1 MYGLRIQATDDG
13 YSMYFDALTL
23 AAVADEL
30 RETILGGR
38 IQRVV
43 LTGPLSIGL
52 EIYARGRRRQLIA
65 SAHPQ
70 LARVHLVEARL
81 SRGVE
86 QDTPLL
92 LLMRKYL
99 LGGRVV
105 AVEQP
110 ALERV
115 VLLSIVKPLHMRNR
129 AADGAV
135 AAGHDDTGTRGH
147 GDDEDQDLADE
158 GWDEEDLDPEG
169 EDEPFDA
176 RPSSPNPPLPSSPNP
191 PLPQSPTELLRCEL
205 AIEPQDRRSNIIL
218 VDDNNL
224 ILDSVKRVTPRM
236 SSRVV
241 MPRQVYEL
249 PPPPEKRDPA
259 LATAAGIEALAQAGE
274 RDLARALVSAY
285 RGVSPQVAREVVFR
299 ALGRTRAAVDE
310 PLPHYTLAARLRELF
325 TAPAEPALAPGAP
338 GPAAFAPYALTH
350 LPGSAPAASM
360 SAALEAFYRARE
372 ALTGHSQRR
381 DALAQQLA
389 AARERLVRQREQISG
404 ELDKAR
410 DLELLRWEGE
420 MIFAFLHELRR
431 GQDALEVEGRRIALD
446 PRRPAVEQAQERFK
460 QYDKAKSALA
470 GLPERLAA
478 VEARLAGLD
487 DLAAMLQISD
497 DFAQIEQLA
506 REAEELGY
514 LREHPDPLTA
524 RRRQKAP
531 AARPLHV
538 VSADGFD
545 IFIGRSARQNEEVTF
560 RIGRAEDLWVHVRT
574 IHGSHVIVRGGG
586 REIPEAALEQAA
598 GLAAYFS
605 QARDEAA
612 VEVDVCR
619 RALVRRVPGGP
630 PGLVTYRAE
639 RTLRVAP
646 RKP

>member
-1 MYGLRIQATDDG
+1 
-13 YSMYFDALTL
+13 MYFDALTL

-30 RETILGGR
+30 RETVLGGR

-52 EIYARGRRRQLIA
+52 EIYARGRRRQLLA

-70 LARVHLVEARL
+70 LARVHLVDGRL

-105 AVEQP
+105 GVEQP

-115 VLLSIVKPLHMRNR
+115 VLLSIVKPLDMRNR
-129 AADGAV
+129 G
-135 AAGHDDTGTRGH
+135 GEQERG
-147 GDDEDQDLADE
+147 GEGEGEENEVEPLDEELDDEEEQILAD
-158 GWDEEDLDPEG
+158 
-169 EDEPFDA
+169 
-176 RPSSPNPPLPSSPNP
+176 
-191 PLPQSPTELLRCEL
+191 SPTLPLSHSPAPPRELLRCDL
-205 AIEPQDRRSNIIL
+205 VIEPQDRRSNIIL

-241 MPRQVYEL
+241 MPRRVYEL

-259 LATAAGIEALAQAGE
+259 KATAAGMESLAGEGE

-285 RGVSPQVAREVVFR
+285 RGVSPQVAREAVFR
-299 ALGRTRAAVDE
+299 AIGRTKAAVDE

-325 TAPAEPALAPGAP
+325 TAPPEPCLAAGEA

-350 LPGSAPAASM
+350 LPGAAPAESM
-360 SAALEAFYRARE
+360 SAALEAFYAARE

-389 AARERLVRQREQISG
+389 AARERLARRHSQIAA
-404 ELDKAR
+404 ELEKAR

-431 GQDALEVEGRRIALD
+431 GQEALEVEGRRIALD
-446 PRRPAVEQAQERFK
+446 PRRPPVEQAQERFR
-460 QYDKAKSALA
+460 QYDKAKSAIA

-478 VEARLAGLD
+478 AAAQLEGLD
-487 DLAAMLQISD
+487 ELAAMLQISD
-497 DFAQIEQLA
+497 DYAQIEQIA

-514 LREHPDPLTA
+514 LREHPDPVAA
-524 RRRQKAP
+524 RRKHRPP
-531 AARPLHV
+531 AVRPLHV
-538 VSADGFD
+538 VSAEGFD

-560 RIGRAEDLWVHVRT
+560 RLGRAEDLWVHVRT
-574 IHGSHVIVRGGG
+574 IHGSHVIVRSGG
-586 REIPEAALEQAA
+586 REVPEATVERAA

-605 QARDEAA
+605 QAREEAA

-646 RKP
+646 QKP